1 MSKALRIIKGESVL
15 VGGSG
20 GVTGGLLVQL
30 AALMGARVIAT
41 AGPSSASRVRAPGA
55 GEVVDYTISA
65 GRNRSAAWASPR
77 QSMPPA
83 GAAATIRA
91 VGEGGQTRDNNE
103 RSSSRRTRDRAHGR
117 HRASGCVPA
126 FEAGGTTGLDV
137 LVLNVAKVCTLDQ
150 AGAAVTEVVAGKIRG
165 AVVVKSQVRLSA
177 DR

>member
-1 MSKALRIIKGESVL
+1 MSEALRIIKGESVL

-41 AGPSSASRVRAPGA
+41 AGPSSAARVRAPGA
-55 GEVVDYTISA
+55 SEVVDYTISA
-65 GRNRSAAWASPR
+65 GRNRSAAWASRGSQCPR
-77 QSMPPA
+77 RCRCDNPSRWR
-83 GAAATIRA
+83 GW
-91 VGEGGQTRDNNE
+91 QTRDNNE